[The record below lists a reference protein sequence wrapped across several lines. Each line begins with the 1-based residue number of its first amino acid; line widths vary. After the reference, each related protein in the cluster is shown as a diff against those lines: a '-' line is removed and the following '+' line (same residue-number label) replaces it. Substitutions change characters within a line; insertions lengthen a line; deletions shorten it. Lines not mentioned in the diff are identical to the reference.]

1 MLDLKVD
8 ARIFKDDPNTSESFP
23 NTLENLGES
32 TEDIQP
38 LLSANNNDSS

>member
-8 ARIFKDDPNTSESFP
+8 ARIFKDDQNTSDCFP
-23 NTLENLGES
+23 NTMENLGES

-38 LLSANNNDSS
+38 LLSANNDDSS